1 MKTLKL
7 LVVLTIVST
16 LGLSAS
22 AQPSREK
29 LTVGWSSFDATH
41 VPIFVAKEAGLFENE
56 GLDVDLVYL
65 ESGTAAAQALVAGQ
79 AEVVS
84 AGGSAVMN
92 ARLGGAPVKII
103 GSISNRLFQE
113 IWATK
118 DVTQPE
124 QLKGK
129 KWGISSFGSEAHL
142 AALVALEHWGMKPDR
157 DVVLIPIGGGVL
169 GRLAALS
176 KGTISATT
184 LIPPATKPAA
194 ESGLLRRLGNTADI
208 TGDYMSLPI
217 AAQEQ
222 TLQKRRPTLERLL
235 VALSKGV
242 ERTRKDRD
250 LGVAVL
256 AKYLNLK
263 GKMADAEASYDFY
276 REVAPVSLRPSLEG
290 IQFVL
295 ARLENPKAKSTPAAD
310 FVSLEILNDLA
321 QRGLIP
327 R

>member
-1 MKTLKL
+1 MKTVRL
-7 LVVLTIVST
+7 LVVLTIVAAM
-16 LGLSAS
+16 GGSAW
-22 AQPSREK
+22 AQSNREK

-41 VPIFVAKEAGLFENE
+41 LPIFVTKEAGLFERE
-56 GLDVDLVYL
+56 GLDVELVYL
-65 ESGTAAAQALVAGQ
+65 ESGTAATQALVAGQ
-79 AEVVS
+79 ADVVS

-113 IWATK
+113 IWVPR

-129 KWGISSFGSEAHL
+129 KWGISAFGSEAHL
-142 AALVALEHWGMKPDR
+142 AALLALEHWAMKPDR
-157 DVVLIPIGGGVL
+157 DVVLIPVGGGVL

-194 ESGLLRRLGNTADI
+194 ESGLLRRLGNTADL

-217 AAQEQ
+217 AAQEE
-222 TLQKRRPTLERLL
+222 TLQKRRRALERFLI
-235 VALSKGV
+235 ALSQGV

-263 GKMADAEASYDFY
+263 GKMADAEAAYDFY

-295 ARLENPKAKSTPAAD
+295 AHLENPRAKTTPAAD

-321 QRGLIP
+321 QRGLVP